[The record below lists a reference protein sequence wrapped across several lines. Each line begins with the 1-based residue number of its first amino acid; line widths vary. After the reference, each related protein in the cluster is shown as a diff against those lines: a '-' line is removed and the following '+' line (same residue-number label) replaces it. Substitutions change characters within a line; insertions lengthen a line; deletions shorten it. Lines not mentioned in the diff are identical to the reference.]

1 MESNAYRVRRRD
13 RPGPGLALRSHG
25 DFAGAATRRE
35 RRGGGAEAGGAGRA
49 RGAAA
54 ARGGRRHGIQGRR
67 RKGPDPQ
74 IRVID
79 AEEISQLPAPPNRNI
94 SEILS
99 YQPGIFVAPLSRNDA
114 NWGSNGG
121 LGPKYNSYLLDG
133 LPIDS
138 FIDGTSLD
146 PWALSRVEIQRG
158 PAAVMY
164 SNYLAMDFAGNTTP
178 LAGITNFVLREKVDA
193 PVTRLQAGLGS
204 WATVNAQAYTQ
215 GRSGDLHYFFG
226 GSWEHADY
234 TNYGAPGSWL
244 DMQQFPQYTSVR
256 LYGKT
261 TFFFGGPEQTDQSVS
276 VFAHYY
282 GHSGAVGRPNRDF
295 AYGYGTINAVYTLS
309 SPPR

>member
-1 MESNAYRVRRRD
+1 MLAARSRGAG
-13 RPGPGLALRSHG
+13 GPGHVRL
-25 DFAGAATRRE
+25 
-35 RRGGGAEAGGAGRA
+35 
-49 RGAAA
+49 
-54 ARGGRRHGIQGRR
+54 
-67 RKGPDPQ
+67 
-74 IRVID
+74 
-79 AEEISQLPAPPNRNI
+79 N
-94 SEILS
+94 
-99 YQPGIFVAPLSRNDA
+99 
-114 NWGSNGG
+114 
-121 LGPKYNSYLLDG
+121 G

-146 PWALSRVEIQRG
+146 PWALSRVEVQRG
-158 PAAVMY
+158 PAAVMN

-226 GSWEHADY
+226 GSWEHSDY
-234 TNYGAPGSWL
+234 TNYGTPGSWL
-244 DMQQFPQYTSVR
+244 NMQQFPQYTSVR

-295 AYGYGTINAVYTLS
+295 ACGYGTINALYNAQLTSTLTLQVKGERASRTAAGERTASASIRRRPRSVSPALCPCASTMGSIRWS
-309 SPPR
+309 SPGMSP